1 MANDRQKDFNKNQGM
16 NPGSEKQDKGQHS
29 APGRGGD
36 NLSTGG
42 RSGSGVK
49 GSQRGLDREDRER
62 EQPGSKQRDR
72 GQNQ

>member
-1 MANDRQKDFNKNQGM
+1 MANDGQKDFNKDKGM
-16 NPGSEKQDKGQHS
+16 NPGPGGHDKGQHS

-36 NLSTGG
+36 DLSTGG
-42 RSGSGVK
+42 RSGGGVQ

-72 GQNQ
+72 GQN